1 MECSR
6 SGRAFSGHRALPSAS
21 RLALFAALAALGISG
36 CREDNKYVPPPP
48 PQVGVATPLQQ
59 SVTPFLEVTGSV
71 QAYDTVNLV
80 ARVEGFLSQINYE
93 DDATVKR
100 GQTLFI
106 IEPTP
111 YEAKYKQA
119 QATLAAAQATLVQ
132 SAAEFK
138 RQETLFRQNVTAEA
152 TLDSARAKRDGDQ
165 ANVLNQEAGLT
176 LAGVN
181 LGYTHVAAPFDG
193 VVTKHL
199 QSVGELVGQTTPTQ
213 LATIVQ
219 LDPIYVLFNVSEQD
233 VLRLRQN
240 LQNGRLTLE
249 QIKHI
254 PVEIGLMNETDYPHR
269 GTLDYI
275 SPTLDPATA
284 TIQVRGIFKNADRA
298 LLPGFFARVRVPV
311 GPPAAGALLVPD
323 TALGQSQEGRTLLVV
338 NAEGVVEQRS
348 VQVGQQVGT
357 LRVIT
362 NGLKADDRVVVTGNS
377 RAVPGRKVA
386 ATATRIVADAGT
398 APPAAPATPPAS
410 ASPASAAPASAAPAS
425 AAPAPAAPAKP

>member
-1 MECSR
+1 MDCIR
-6 SGRAFSGHRALPSAS
+6 PGRASSGHRLLPKP
-21 RLALFAALAALGISG
+21 RHLAVFATLAAIGVSG

-48 PQVGVATPLQQ
+48 AQVGVATPLRQA
-59 SVTPFLEVTGSV
+59 VTPYLEVTGSV
-71 QAYDTVNLV
+71 QAYDSVNLV

-93 DDATVKR
+93 DDAVVKR
-100 GQTLFI
+100 GQTLFV

-119 QATLAAAQATLVQ
+119 QASLAAAQAALVQ
-132 SAAEFK
+132 SQAEFK
-138 RQETLFRQNVTAEA
+138 RQDTLLHQNVTAEA
-152 TLDSARAKRDGDQ
+152 TLDTARAKRDGDQ
-165 ANVLNQEAGLT
+165 ANVMSQEAGLT

-199 QSVGELVGQTTPTQ
+199 QSVGELVGQATPTQ

-240 LQNGRLTLE
+240 LVEHRLMLE
-249 QIKHI
+249 QIKQI
-254 PVEIGLMNETDYPHR
+254 PVEIGLMDEPDYPHR

-298 LLPGFFARVRVPV
+298 LLPGFFARVRVPT
-311 GPPAAGALLVPD
+311 GPPVAGALLVPD
-323 TALGQSQEGRTLLVV
+323 IAIGQSQEGRSLLVV
-338 NAEGVVEQRS
+338 NADSVVEQRA

-362 NGLKADDRVVVTGNS
+362 AGLKPEDRVVVTGNS
-377 RAVPGRKVA
+377 RAVPGRRVA
-386 ATATRIVADAGT
+386 ATATQIVADAGT
-398 APPAAPATPPAS
+398 PAARPAAPAPLPAQ
-410 ASPASAAPASAAPAS
+410 
-425 AAPAPAAPAKP
+425 APAKP